1 MAAMKDPSVVGLI
14 GMFPTGNCPY
24 VEVYHGMLFHERLAS
39 LKALLREISWRQQMF
54 LRFGPESIW
63 EDTQVSLAEALG
75 VNQSTV
81 SRIIGDNHVR
91 TLHGVLPLR
100 VFSDPGVA
108 MTYGVR
114 RIAGYSVCRTIL
126 RLVQEEPSEKPLT
139 DEALSDRLKDV
150 NLRVAIR
157 TVAKYRA
164 LLNIPAVPVRRHHRE
179 RVTGAGNLE
188 HLELSRLAP
197 KSRKQ

>member
-1 MAAMKDPSVVGLI
+1 MAAMKDPRVIGLI
-14 GMFPTGNCPY
+14 GMFPAGNSPY
-24 VEVYHGMLFHERLAS
+24 VEVYHAMLSHERLAP
-39 LKALLREISWRQQMF
+39 LKALLMEIGWRQLMF
-54 LRFGPESIW
+54 LRFGPEWIW

-75 VNQSTV
+75 VNASTV

-91 TLHGVLPLR
+91 TPHGVLPLR
-100 VFSDPGVA
+100 AFSDRGVA

-126 RLVQEEPSEKPLT
+126 RLVEEEPSEKPLT

-179 RVTGAGNLE
+179 CVTGAGNLE

-197 KSRKQ
+197 RSRKQ

>member
-1 MAAMKDPSVVGLI
+1 MKDPSVIGLI
-14 GMFPTGNCPY
+14 GMFPTGNSPY
-24 VEVYHGMLFHERLAS
+24 VEVHRSMLPRERLAP
-39 LKALLREISWRQQMF
+39 LKALLMEIGWRQLMF
-54 LRFGPESIW
+54 LRFGPEWIW
-63 EDTQVSLAEALG
+63 EDTQVSLAEALS

-81 SRIIGDNHVR
+81 SRIMGDNHVR

-139 DEALSDRLKDV
+139 DEALSDKLKEV

-164 LLNIPAVPVRRHHRE
+164 LLNIPAFRVRHHHRE
-179 RVTGAGNLE
+179 CLTGAGNLE

-197 KSRKQ
+197 RSLNQGS